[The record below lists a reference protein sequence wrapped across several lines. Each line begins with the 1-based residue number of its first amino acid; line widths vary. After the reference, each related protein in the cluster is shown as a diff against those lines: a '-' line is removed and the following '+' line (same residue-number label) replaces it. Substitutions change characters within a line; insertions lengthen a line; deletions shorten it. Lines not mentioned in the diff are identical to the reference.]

1 MLRSPGLRSDLGFG
15 RQLGPSLHALAHVL
29 GACDVGWAAVSAE
42 PVTGVPRQGRRG
54 GPGLCFARLRGSQ
67 VCRPLS
73 GGPRTEARGAR
84 RAPRWELGGE
94 GRGGA
99 GPRGG
104 ATLALGRQP
113 RCSCVG
119 SLCPSARARG
129 LSARDLC
136 PSHRGRRGSGTR
148 QHGPERRSLS
158 AGPHVNVAERS
169 KEPGQ
174 SGLPDMSRDVHRAH
188 TLARRPTGSR
198 RPGAPG
204 NAGRRGGNAPST

>member
-1 MLRSPGLRSDLGFG
+1 M
-15 RQLGPSLHALAHVL
+15 
-29 GACDVGWAAVSAE
+29 SAE

-54 GPGLCFARLRGSQ
+54 GPGLCFARLPRSQ

-84 RAPRWELGGE
+84 RAPRWELGGGGEEQGRAEARPRHSGGSPAALASGASVPARALGDFPPGTCVRATE
-94 GRGGA
+94 GGVA
-99 GPRGG
+99 
-104 ATLALGRQP
+104 LALASMGR
-113 RCSCVG
+113 
-119 SLCPSARARG
+119 SAGHSARG
-129 LSARDLC
+129 L
-136 PSHRGRRGSGTR
+136 T
-148 QHGPERRSLS
+148 RSLS